1 MNKKYNTTIYI
12 NNEKPITMIVSGK
25 DETEVSKIIAG
36 FFIKIN
42 KKKIE
47 RIQIKVEEVEFI
59 NGNYVPVKNLLAT
72 IIKESRIK
80 KGISQRELSR
90 RTGVD
95 NKTIAKIELGERKKP
110 TIVTLLKISVI
121 LDLNIYE
128 VLTVAGYSNEEIENS
143 LIHIKNNI
151 LDNIFRD

>member
-1 MNKKYNTTIYI
+1 MNKKYNATIYI

-47 RIQIKVEEVEFI
+47 KIQIKLEEVEFI

-90 RTGVD
+90 RSGVD

-110 TIVTLLKISVI
+110 TTVTLLKISVI

>member
-1 MNKKYNTTIYI
+1 MNKKYNATIYI

-25 DETEVSKIIAG
+25 NETEVSKIIAG

-47 RIQIKVEEVEFI
+47 KIQIKLEEVEFI
-59 NGNYVPVKNLLAT
+59 NGNYVPIKTLLAT

-90 RTGVD
+90 RSGVD

-110 TIVTLLKISVI
+110 TIVTLLKMSVI

-143 LIHIKNNI
+143 LIRIKNNI

>member
-1 MNKKYNTTIYI
+1 MNKKYNATIYI

-25 DETEVSKIIAG
+25 DETEVSKILAG

-47 RIQIKVEEVEFI
+47 KIQIKLEEVEFI
-59 NGNYVPVKNLLAT
+59 NGNYVPIKNLLAT

-90 RTGVD
+90 RSGVD

-143 LIHIKNNI
+143 LIHSKNNI

>member
-90 RTGVD
+90 RSGVD

-128 VLTVAGYSNEEIENS
+128 ILTVAGYSNKEIENS
-143 LIHIKNNI
+143 LI
-151 LDNIFRD
+151 

>member
-1 MNKKYNTTIYI
+1 MNKKYNATIYI

-25 DETEVSKIIAG
+25 DETEVSKILAG

-47 RIQIKVEEVEFI
+47 KIQIKLEEVEFI
-59 NGNYVPVKNLLAT
+59 NGNYVPIKNLLAT

-90 RTGVD
+90 RSGVD

-128 VLTVAGYSNEEIENS
+128 VLTVAGYSNKEIENS
-143 LIHIKNNI
+143 LIYIKNNI

>member
-1 MNKKYNTTIYI
+1 MNKKYNATIYI

-25 DETEVSKIIAG
+25 NETEVSKIIAG

-59 NGNYVPVKNLLAT
+59 NGNYVLVKNLLAT

-90 RTGVD
+90 RSGVD

-110 TIVTLLKISVI
+110 TIVTLLKISAI

-143 LIHIKNNI
+143 LIRIKNNI

>member
-1 MNKKYNTTIYI
+1 MNKKYNATIYI

-47 RIQIKVEEVEFI
+47 KIQIKLEEVEFI

-90 RTGVD
+90 RSGVD

-143 LIHIKNNI
+143 LIHSKNNI

>member
-25 DETEVSKIIAG
+25 NETEVSKIIAG

-59 NGNYVPVKNLLAT
+59 NGNYVLVKNLLAT

-90 RTGVD
+90 RSGVD

>member
-1 MNKKYNTTIYI
+1 MNKKYNATIYI

-25 DETEVSKIIAG
+25 DETEVSKILAG

-47 RIQIKVEEVEFI
+47 RIQITVEEVEFI
-59 NGNYVPVKNLLAT
+59 NGNYVLVKNLLAT

-90 RTGVD
+90 RSGVD

-151 LDNIFRD
+151 LDNIFKD

>member
-1 MNKKYNTTIYI
+1 MNKKYNATIYI

-47 RIQIKVEEVEFI
+47 KIQIKLEEVEFI
-59 NGNYVPVKNLLAT
+59 NGNYVPIKTLLAT

-90 RTGVD
+90 RSGVD

-143 LIHIKNNI
+143 LIHSKNNI

>member
-25 DETEVSKIIAG
+25 NETEVSKIIAG

-59 NGNYVPVKNLLAT
+59 NGNYVLVKNLLAT

-90 RTGVD
+90 RSGVD

-151 LDNIFRD
+151 LDNIFKD

>member
-25 DETEVSKIIAG
+25 NETEVSKIIAG

-90 RTGVD
+90 RSGVD

>member
-1 MNKKYNTTIYI
+1 MNKKYNATIYI

-25 DETEVSKIIAG
+25 DETEVSKILAG

-47 RIQIKVEEVEFI
+47 KIQIKLEEVEFI

-90 RTGVD
+90 RSGVD

-110 TIVTLLKISVI
+110 TIVTLLKMSVI

-128 VLTVAGYSNEEIENS
+128 VLTIAGYSNEEIENS

>member
-47 RIQIKVEEVEFI
+47 KIQIKLEEVEFI
-59 NGNYVPVKNLLAT
+59 NGNYVPIKNLLAT
-72 IIKESRIK
+72 IIKETRIK
-80 KGISQRELSR
+80 EGISQRELSR
-90 RTGVD
+90 RSGVD

>member
-1 MNKKYNTTIYI
+1 MNKKYNATIYI

-47 RIQIKVEEVEFI
+47 KIQIKLEEVEFI

-90 RTGVD
+90 RSGVD

-110 TIVTLLKISVI
+110 TIVTLLKISAI

-143 LIHIKNNI
+143 LIRIKNNI

>member
-25 DETEVSKIIAG
+25 DETEVSKIIAR

-47 RIQIKVEEVEFI
+47 RIQIKVEEVEII

-90 RTGVD
+90 RSGVD

>member
-1 MNKKYNTTIYI
+1 MNKKYNATIYI

-25 DETEVSKIIAG
+25 SETDVSKIIAG
-36 FFIKIN
+36 FFIKIS

-47 RIQIKVEEVEFI
+47 KIQIKLEEVEFI
-59 NGNYVPVKNLLAT
+59 NGNYVPIKTLLAT

-90 RTGVD
+90 RSGVD

>member
-1 MNKKYNTTIYI
+1 MNKKYNATIYI

-47 RIQIKVEEVEFI
+47 KIQIKLEEVEFI

-90 RTGVD
+90 RSGVD

>member
-1 MNKKYNTTIYI
+1 MNKKYNATIYI

-25 DETEVSKIIAG
+25 DETEVSKILAG

-90 RTGVD
+90 RSGVD

-110 TIVTLLKISVI
+110 TIVTLLKISAI

-143 LIHIKNNI
+143 LIRIKNNI

>member
-90 RTGVD
+90 RSGVD

-143 LIHIKNNI
+143 LIHSKNNI

>member
-1 MNKKYNTTIYI
+1 MNKKYNATIYI

-47 RIQIKVEEVEFI
+47 KIQIKLEEVEFI

-80 KGISQRELSR
+80 KGISQKELSR
-90 RTGVD
+90 RSGVD

>member
-25 DETEVSKIIAG
+25 NETEVSKIIAG

-42 KKKIE
+42 TKKIE

-59 NGNYVPVKNLLAT
+59 NGNYVLVKNLLAT

-90 RTGVD
+90 RSGVD

-151 LDNIFRD
+151 LDNIFKD